1 MYRAKTFSKQ
11 KFENLMSIEFIFRL
25 LNGQHQ
31 LLFTSNRLKI
41 IEVTNLILFLL
52 KTVVWTTNCGVIVP
66 TIPALTDLVA
76 LNQV

>member
-1 MYRAKTFSKQ
+1 
-11 KFENLMSIEFIFRL
+11 MSIEFIFRL

-31 LLFTSNRLKI
+31 LLFTSNRLKF

-52 KTVVWTTNCGVIVP
+52 KTVVWTTNCRVIAP